1 LSNNGVPKKFEE
13 IQGEIE
19 KAIIPYITVKISM
32 PEEVDKEEFLELE
45 KDEKFL
51 QALKDFTKKWLKK
64 KTTQKNNV

>member
-1 LSNNGVPKKFEE
+1 MPKKFEE

>member
-1 LSNNGVPKKFEE
+1 MPRKFEE

-19 KAIIPYITVKISM
+19 KAIIPYIIVKISM

-51 QALKDFTKKWLKK
+51 QALKDFTKKWLKRK
-64 KTTQKNNV
+64 KTARKNNV